1 MADTGRYGHCSTAG
15 ILVRTVQIPNFATKL
30 KARHPI
36 MHQLLRDYLQPLV
49 RDLFIY
55 RKICVVAFVLI
66 LAMST
71 AVGVF
76 WPGRYSSSVTVFV
89 EQRDILGPL
98 MEGTAVQTDVRDEAG
113 LARELIYGRMVLG
126 TVASEF
132 NLIDDSMHPARVDEI
147 YEEIRDRTSI
157 GLAGE
162 NLIEIEYSDT
172 DPDRTYGITRLF
184 ADLFIAESTA
194 SKINESQAAFDFID
208 KRVGEYGVRLEETSE
223 RIKQFREQNQT
234 VVPGAEAEIRERIQ
248 DLTIQIESQQQ
259 QIREAEVKSA
269 TLRSQLSGEREAA
282 VVATEADHIQ
292 QRIATLQARLDTL
305 RLSYHDRYPDI
316 VALKEQIA
324 DLELQAQT
332 AGVLVDRNG
341 RGVGDESEA
350 QTQGSVINVVGQQLR
365 QELYNTDT
373 LIATLKARLEDTRR
387 MRDLENERVRKIPEV
402 EATLDELNRD
412 LDVNLTLYNDLVR
425 RREYARV
432 SMNVDQENQGL
443 TLRIN
448 EPANYPTT
456 TSGPRLVHFV
466 FLGLCMAFGIPLAV
480 VLARV
485 QMDQK
490 VRDKEKLQAVDQ
502 AAPVFIDIPHLAT
515 PIETRRIRVGYLGL
529 ASTMVIAIG
538 GAMGIGVLRILG
550 YI

>member
-1 MADTGRYGHCSTAG
+1 
-15 ILVRTVQIPNFATKL
+15 
-30 KARHPI
+30 
-36 MHQLLRDYLQPLV
+36 MHQLLRDYLQPLI
-49 RDLFIY
+49 RDLFVY
-55 RKICVVAFVLI
+55 RKSCVVAFVLV
-66 LAMST
+66 LSMST
-71 AVGVF
+71 AAGVF
-76 WPGRYSSSVTVFV
+76 WPGRYSSAVTVFV

-98 MEGTAVQTDVRDEAG
+98 MEGAAVQTDVRDEAG
-113 LARELIYGRMVLG
+113 LARELIYGRMVLS
-126 TVASEF
+126 TVATEF
-132 NLIDDSMHPARVDEI
+132 ELIDDSMHPARVDEVF
-147 YEEIRDRTSI
+147 EAIRDRTSI
-157 GLAGE
+157 DLVGE

-172 DPDRTYGITRLF
+172 DPDRTYGVTRLF
-184 ADLFIAESTA
+184 ADLFIAESTE

-208 KRVGEYGVRLEETSE
+208 KRVGEYGARLEEISD
-223 RIKQFREQNQT
+223 RIKLFREENQT
-234 VVPGAEAEIRERIQ
+234 VVPGAEAEIRGRIQ

-269 TLRSQLSGEREAA
+269 SLRSQLSGEREAA
-282 VVATEADHIQ
+282 VVATEADQIQ
-292 QRIATLQARLDTL
+292 QRIAVLQARLDTL

-324 DLELQAQT
+324 DLESQARES
-332 AGVLVDRNG
+332 GVLVDADSIMAADPN
-341 RGVGDESEA
+341 EQQS
-350 QTQGSVINVVGQQLR
+350 QGSVINVVGQQLR

-387 MRDLENERVRKIPEV
+387 MRELETERVRRIPEV

-412 LDVNLTLYNDLVR
+412 QEVNLTLYNDLIR

-443 TLRIN
+443 NLRIN

-466 FLGLCMAFGIPLAV
+466 FLGLCLAFGVPPTV
-480 VLARV
+480 VLARW

-490 VRDKEKLQAVDQ
+490 VRDKEKLNSVEQAV
-502 AAPVFIDIPHLAT
+502 PVFIDIPHLAT
-515 PIETRRIRVGYLGL
+515 PAETKHVRIGYLGL
-529 ASTMVIAIG
+529 ASTIVIAIG
-538 GAMGIGVLRILG
+538 GAMSVGVLRIMG